1 MNRFIFF
8 VLTAGI
14 ALPIV
19 ACSSKKTTSIN
30 TSPVVE
36 TLTSATQSWSG
47 EIYSYPEGQALIT
60 LLRITAP
67 VGFRTPVH
75 THPQPGVAYVEKGK
89 LECVVTADNTRIFSS
104 GESFATTFGETPH
117 FCQSIG
123 NEDAVVFVT
132 YAGVE
137 GQLNTIPYAK

>member
-75 THPQPGVAYVEKGK
+75 THLQPGVAYVEKGK